1 MTNTRKIFLGILS
14 LLLLTNISF
23 GAVEL
28 NVTPVNGINVV
39 QGGNISYT
47 ATVTLTDAIG
57 FPRKE
62 EFSIK
67 SDDMQPLWV
76 YDFDPVNVSMETKG
90 DSKTST
96 LTITVPMNAP
106 TGLYHH
112 TVIAT
117 GYDDLGNEIII
128 EAEVDTFAI
137 NTAVAPVPESNT
149 VILTSL
155 GLVGMF
161 LLTRKYSP
169 K

>member
-1 MTNTRKIFLGILS
+1 MTNTRKIILGIFS

-28 NVTPVNGINVV
+28 NLTPVNGINVV
-39 QGGNISYT
+39 QGGSISYT
-47 ATVTLTDAIG
+47 ATVTLTEAVG
-57 FPRKE
+57 FPRRE

-67 SDDMQPLWV
+67 SADMQPLWG
-76 YDFDPVNVSMETKG
+76 YDFDPVNVSLETIG
-90 DSKTST
+90 ESKSST
-96 LTITVPMNAP
+96 LTITVPISAP
-106 TGLYHH
+106 TGLYRH

-137 NTAVAPVPESNT
+137 NTAVAPIPESRT

-161 LLTRKYSP
+161 IVTRKY
-169 K
+169 KK